1 MKLFSI
7 AAPVAVAAVLF
18 LAPGR
23 AQQPATQQ
31 PTPSQ
36 PHEQGATTPQ
46 GRGMMDH
53 GKMMD
58 HEKMM
63 ADMKAADSRLEGL
76 AEKMNAAQGDGKIRA
91 MQDVLNEVVKNQ
103 VTMHQHMAMMHEHMM
118 SEMMPRK

>member
-1 MKLFSI
+1 MRLFSI
-7 AAPVAVAAVLF
+7 AATVAIATVLF

-23 AQQPATQQ
+23 AQQPATPQ
-31 PTPSQ
+31 TAPSQ
-36 PHEQGATTPQ
+36 PHEHGATTPQ

-63 ADMKAADSRLEGL
+63 AEMKAADSRLEGL
-76 AEKMNAAQGDGKIRA
+76 AHMMNTLEGDGKIRA
-91 MQDVLNEVVKNQ
+91 MQDVLNELVKNQ
-103 VTMHQHMAMMHEHMM
+103 ATMHQHMAMMHEHMM

>member
-1 MKLFSI
+1 MRLFSI
-7 AAPVAVAAVLF
+7 AAPVAIAAVLF
-18 LAPGR
+18 LAPGG
-23 AQQPATQQ
+23 AQQPAGQQ

-36 PHEQGATTPQ
+36 PHERGATTQQ

-58 HEKMM
+58 HDKMM
-63 ADMKAADSRLEGL
+63 AEMKAADSRLEGL
-76 AEKMNAAQGDGKIRA
+76 AHMMNTAEGDGKIRA
-91 MQDVLNEVVKNQ
+91 MQDVLNELVKNQ

>member
-1 MKLFSI
+1 MKLFTI
-7 AAPVAVAAVLF
+7 AVPVAIAAVLF
-18 LAPGR
+18 FAPVG
-23 AQQPATQQ
+23 AQQPAGQQ
-31 PTPSQ
+31 PTPSPQ
-36 PHEQGATTPQ
+36 HEHGAATPQ

-63 ADMKAADSRLEGL
+63 ADMKAADSKLEGL
-76 AEKMNAAQGDGKIRA
+76 AQKMNAAQGDEKIRA

-103 VTMHQHMAMMHEHMM
+103 AAMHQHMAMMHDHMM

>member
-1 MKLFSI
+1 MRLFSI
-7 AAPVAVAAVLF
+7 AAPVAIATVLF

-23 AQQPATQQ
+23 AQQPAAQQ

-36 PHEQGATTPQ
+36 QHEPGAITPQ

-63 ADMKAADSRLEGL
+63 ADMKAADSRLEVFVKARDEAARH
-76 AEKMNAAQGDGKIRA
+76 AEDPKLLSA
-91 MQDVLNEVVKNQ
+91 
-103 VTMHQHMAMMHEHMM
+103 
-118 SEMMPRK
+118 